1 MIKPLNN
8 HCFVEV
14 IRENSSVLRNETDPQ
29 YQQGKLVSYGL
40 MQQHITVSTGHDITP
55 GGLED
60 TAKWLD
66 KMIGK
71 TVYWQQ
77 YADSGQ
83 VFDINN
89 KKYALIPFYR
99 LVGVE
104 E

>member
-8 HCFVEV
+8 HCLVEV
-14 IRENSSVLRNETDPQ
+14 IKEHSAVLRAETDQQ
-29 YQQGKLVSYGL
+29 YQKGKLISYGL
-40 MQQHITVSTGHDITP
+40 APSHLTVSTGFEIEDIDEIQNELT
-55 GGLED
+55 E
-60 TAKWLD
+60 
-66 KMIGK
+66 MVGK

-83 VFDINN
+83 VFPIDG
-89 KKYALIPFYR
+89 KKFALIPFYR

>member
-1 MIKPLNN
+1 MLRPLNN
-8 HCFVEV
+8 HCLVEV
-14 IRENSSVLRNETDPQ
+14 IEEYGSVLRNKTDQQ
-29 YQQGKLVSYGL
+29 YQQGKLISFGITPEHL
-40 MQQHITVSTGHDITP
+40 TVSTGYA
-55 GGLED
+55 LENID
-60 TAKWLD
+60 EVGDALTE
-66 KMIGK
+66 MVGK

-83 VFDINN
+83 VFDIDG